1 MNPNCVAGLVLF
13 TPSSS
18 GFTIY
23 QPGKPGEIVE
33 IITEDRKE
41 FVPENPGLFFK
52 KDPYK
57 SDRFFKDSLVS
68 IRQKVRKDPYKY
80 VVLKIFIDFYRFF
93 IDFSLIFIDF
103 QDFY

>member
-1 MNPNCVAGLVLF
+1 MNPNYVAGLVLF
-13 TPSSS
+13 PPSSQ
-18 GFTIY
+18 GQTIY

-33 IITEDRKE
+33 IITEDTKE

-68 IRQKVRKDPYKY
+68 IGQKVRKDPYKY
-80 VVLKIFIDFYRFF
+80 VVLKIFIDFYRFL
-93 IDFSLIFIDF
+93 LIFH
-103 QDFY
+103 